1 MFRTLEKLG
10 NRPQWAASRR
20 AIPIDLEEDEVALD
34 PAAIRDMA
42 ERYAKAW
49 CSHSP
54 EAVAS
59 FYEETGRI
67 VINNGEAIVGR
78 AAIADMTKGFFSE
91 FPDLV
96 VHLDDIRTAGHN
108 AIFVWT
114 LEGTHSET
122 GNSVK
127 VGGWE
132 EWTLSDNLLVSASL
146 GRFDAVEY
154 ARQVAEGI

>member
-1 MFRTLEKLG
+1 M
-10 NRPQWAASRR
+10 
-20 AIPIDLEEDEVALD
+20 ALD
-34 PAAIRDMA
+34 PNDIRDMA

-49 CSHSP
+49 SSHSP

-59 FYEETGRI
+59 FYEENGKI
-67 VINNGEAIVGR
+67 SINNGDPIVGR
-78 AAIADMTKGFFSE
+78 AAIVEMAKDFYSE

-96 VHLDDIRTAGHN
+96 VDMDEIRAAGNN
-108 AIFVWT
+108 AVFVWT
-114 LEGTHSET
+114 LEGKHSAT

-132 EWTLSDNLLVSASL
+132 EWTLSDNILISASL

-154 ARQVAEGI
+154 DRQIAEGI

>member
-1 MFRTLEKLG
+1 MALEPK
-10 NRPQWAASRR
+10 
-20 AIPIDLEEDEVALD
+20 D
-34 PAAIRDMA
+34 IRDMA

-49 CSHSP
+49 SSHSP

-59 FYEETGRI
+59 FYEEDGSI
-67 VINNGEAIVGR
+67 SINNGDLILGR
-78 AAIADMTKGFFSE
+78 VAIAEMAKGFYSE

-96 VHLDDIRTAGHN
+96 VHLDEIRTAGNN

-114 LEGTHSET
+114 LEGRHSET

-132 EWTLSDNLLVSASL
+132 EWILSDNILVSASL
-146 GRFDAVEY
+146 GRFDVVEY
-154 ARQVAEGI
+154 DRQVAEGI

>member
-1 MFRTLEKLG
+1 MALE
-10 NRPQWAASRR
+10 P
-20 AIPIDLEEDEVALD
+20 E
-34 PAAIRDMA
+34 AIRHIA
-42 ERYAKAW
+42 EGYAEAW
-49 CSHSP
+49 CIHSP

-59 FYEETGRI
+59 FYEENGSI
-67 VINNGEAIVGR
+67 AINNGDAIVGR

-91 FPDLV
+91 CPDLV
-96 VHLDDIRTAGHN
+96 VHLDDIRTAGRN

-122 GNSVK
+122 GNYVK

-132 EWTLSDNLLVSASL
+132 EWTLSDNLLISASL

-154 ARQVAEGI
+154 DRQVAEGL

>member
-1 MFRTLEKLG
+1 M
-10 NRPQWAASRR
+10 
-20 AIPIDLEEDEVALD
+20 ALD
-34 PAAIRDMA
+34 PNEVREMA
-42 ERYAKAW
+42 KRYAKAW

-59 FYEETGRI
+59 FYEEAGRI
-67 VINNGEAIVGR
+67 TINNGEPLVGR
-78 AAIADMTKGFFSE
+78 AAIADMARGFYGE

-96 VHLDDIRTAGHN
+96 VHLDDMRTAGHN

-122 GNSVK
+122 GNYVK

-132 EWTLSDNLLVSASL
+132 EWTLSDDLLVSASL
-146 GRFDAVEY
+146 GRFDAEEY
-154 ARQVAEGI
+154 DRQVARGK

>member
-1 MFRTLEKLG
+1 MT
-10 NRPQWAASRR
+10 
-20 AIPIDLEEDEVALD
+20 LD
-34 PAAIRDMA
+34 PNDIRNMA

-49 CSHSP
+49 SSHSP

-59 FYEETGRI
+59 FFEEGGKIT
-67 VINNGEAIVGR
+67 INNGDPTVGR
-78 AAIADMTKGFFSE
+78 AAIVEMAKGFYSE

-96 VHLDDIRTAGHN
+96 LHMDEIRTAGHN

-114 LEGTHSET
+114 LEGKHSET

-127 VGGWE
+127 VRGWE
-132 EWTLSDNLLVSASL
+132 EWTLSDNILVSSSL

-154 ARQVAEGI
+154 DRQVAEGI

>member
-1 MFRTLEKLG
+1 
-10 NRPQWAASRR
+10 
-20 AIPIDLEEDEVALD
+20 
-34 PAAIRDMA
+34 MA

-49 CSHSP
+49 SSQSP
-54 EAVAS
+54 EAVAA

-67 VINNGEAIVGR
+67 TINNGEPIVGR
-78 AAIADMTKGFFSE
+78 AAIAEMAQGFYNE
-91 FPDLV
+91 FPSLR
-96 VHLDDIRTAGHN
+96 VHLDEIRTAGSH

-122 GNSVK
+122 GKFVK

-132 EWTLSDNLLVSASL
+132 EWTLSDRVLVAESL

-154 ARQVAEGI
+154 DRQVAEGL

>member
-1 MFRTLEKLG
+1 
-10 NRPQWAASRR
+10 
-20 AIPIDLEEDEVALD
+20 VALD
-34 PAAIRDMA
+34 PKAIRHMA

-49 CSHSP
+49 SSHSP

-59 FYEETGRI
+59 FYEENGRI
-67 VINNGEAIVGR
+67 AINNGEPMVGR
-78 AAIADMTKGFFSE
+78 AAIAGAAKGFYSE

-96 VHLDDIRTAGHN
+96 VHLDDIRTAGQN

-122 GNSVK
+122 GNTVK

-132 EWTLSDNLLVSASL
+132 EWTLSDNLLISASL
-146 GRFDAVEY
+146 GRFDALEY
-154 ARQVAEGI
+154 DRQVAEGL